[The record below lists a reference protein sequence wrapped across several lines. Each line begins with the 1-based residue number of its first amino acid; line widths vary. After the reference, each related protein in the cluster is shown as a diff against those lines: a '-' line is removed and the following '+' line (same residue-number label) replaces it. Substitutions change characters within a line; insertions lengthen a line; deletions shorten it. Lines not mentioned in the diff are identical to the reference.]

1 MGGGQSQEQI
11 NRHMRRV
18 AREMIHQ
25 YGTPFVDKQ
34 ILLSHGAC
42 RGQNDVDNYFA
53 YIEDNYNRNTNT
65 WVDVT
70 YETETFDDLNHPDHN
85 YGDYDFNQP
94 AFNNGGAGGFGQNNA
109 GGFGQNNGG
118 FGNGG
123 F

>member
-18 AREMIHQ
+18 ARQMIDQ

-34 ILLSHGAC
+34 ILLAHGAC
-42 RGQNDVDNYFA
+42 RGQTDVDNYNA
-53 YIEDNYNRNTNT
+53 YIEDNYNRDTNS
-65 WVDVT
+65 WNNAAWNN
-70 YETETFDDLNHPDHN
+70 ENFDDLQTPGFD
-85 YGDYDFNQP
+85 GGAGGFNQ
-94 AFNNGGAGGFGQNNA
+94 NTGAGGFGQNNV
-109 GGFGQNNGG
+109 GTGGG